1 MVNTLRTGQRVRV
14 TIEGVVVNMNKN
26 IDLERDDMFTVLL
39 DDGSEVDFNAKE
51 FLKDFDIEVLP
62 FSHPDGIYYC
72 QYGYENDFY
81 GMSNVFKREK
91 GHWYDRL
98 LNPVILT
105 PDQEARMVRLV
116 GEK

>member
-1 MVNTLRTGQRVRV
+1 MVNTLRAGQRVRV
-14 TIEGVVVNMNKN
+14 IIEGVVVNMNKN

-51 FLKDFDIEVLP
+51 FLKDFDIEVISN
-62 FSHPDGIYYC
+62 FIDGLYYC
-72 QYGYENDFY
+72 KYGDEKYLV
-81 GMSNVFKREK
+81 GMSNVFKREN

-105 PDQEARMVRLV
+105 PDEEARMVRLV

>member
-1 MVNTLRTGQRVRV
+1 MVNTLRAGQRIRV

-51 FLKDFDIEVLP
+51 FLKDFDIEVISN
-62 FSHPDGIYYC
+62 FVDGIYYR

-81 GMSNVFKREK
+81 GMSNVFKREN

>member
-1 MVNTLRTGQRVRV
+1 MVNTLRTGQRIRV

-39 DDGSEVDFNAKE
+39 DDGSEVDFNAKD
-51 FLKDFDIEVLP
+51 FLKDFDIEVISN
-62 FSHPDGIYYC
+62 FIDGIYYR

-81 GMSNVFKREK
+81 SMSNVFKREK
-91 GHWYDRL
+91 GHWYDRQF
-98 LNPVILT
+98 NPVILT
-105 PDQEARMVRLV
+105 PDEEARMVRLV